1 MKIALLIKPDF
12 KQFIVTPETEE
23 EKAIFKMVPIDE
35 SIPFLVKRGS
45 FYHNC
50 HGGWQ
55 REFPNDDS
63 IMFVF
68 AKDQNSL
75 NNGVESNS

>member
-1 MKIALLIKPDF
+1 MIKPDF

-23 EKAIFKMVPIDE
+23 EKAIMKMISIND
-35 SIPFLVKRGS
+35 IPFTVKRGS
-45 FYHNC
+45 FYQGC

-55 REFPNDDS
+55 REVKDDDS

-68 AKDQNSL
+68 AK
-75 NNGVESNS
+75 ES